1 MQHYLLD
8 HFILYE
14 SAALSA
20 GAFYFV
26 RECSIKQLKSFF
38 SDSFSK
44 QNMVTVN
51 RQSYVHTGYFSVVA
65 AVSAEVSPTKSQLTF
80 SLVISYLFESAYHM
94 PT

>member
-1 MQHYLLD
+1 MLD

-20 GAFYFV
+20 GEFYFV

-38 SDSFSK
+38 TASFSK

-51 RQSYVHTGYFSVVA
+51 RQSLMYTLGT
-65 AVSAEVSPTKSQLTF
+65 SPL
-80 SLVISYLFESAYHM
+80 SLLFQPRSHQQSHSSLFH
-94 PT
+94 